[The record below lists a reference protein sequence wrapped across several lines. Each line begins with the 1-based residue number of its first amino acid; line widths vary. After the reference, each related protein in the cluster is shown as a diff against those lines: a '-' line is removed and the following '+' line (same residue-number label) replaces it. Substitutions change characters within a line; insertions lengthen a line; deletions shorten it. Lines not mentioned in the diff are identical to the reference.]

1 MSLTQIKETMS
12 ELKLLGMMA
21 HFDMAISQ
29 AAKDGLSVGEFFDSL
44 LQAETDF
51 RKMKSAEKRI
61 KGSKIRKGA
70 SFEDFD
76 TTAKRDITKAQL
88 RELHSLKWMQDGR
101 PLLLIGPTGI
111 GKTYLAR
118 SAGFQACS
126 HGKSVL
132 FVPVTDFLEIQSTVR
147 ADGGYLKYRDKLT
160 KPDLLILDDFGMRKF
175 NSQEAEDLR
184 DVLEQR
190 SYGKSTLIT
199 TQLPLN
205 HWKEVIPDEVIFD
218 ALIERLEGLALEIK
232 ITGESYRKVL
242 AKRLDESTKQK

>member
-1 MSLTQIKETMS
+1 MSMTQLKQMMS
-12 ELKLLGMMA
+12 DLKLMGMMA
-21 HFDMAISQ
+21 HFDTAISQ
-29 AAKDGLSVGEFFDSL
+29 ASKDSLSVGEFFDSL
-44 LQAETDF
+44 LQAEADF
-51 RKMKSAEKRI
+51 RKMISAERRI
-61 KGSKIRKGA
+61 KSSKIRKGA

-88 RELHSLKWMQDGR
+88 RELHSLKWLTEGR

-132 FVPVTDFLEIQSTVR
+132 FMPVTDFLETQSAVR
-147 ADGGYLKYRDKLT
+147 TEGGYLKFRDKLT
-160 KPDLLILDDFGMRKF
+160 RPDLLILDDFGMRKF
-175 NSQEAEDLR
+175 TSQEAEDLR

-190 SYGKSTLIT
+190 AYGKSTLIT

-205 HWKEVIPDEVIFD
+205 HWREVIPDEVIYD
-218 ALIERLEGLALEIK
+218 ALIDRLEGLALEIN

>member
-1 MSLTQIKETMS
+1 MSLTQIKQQMS
-12 ELKLLGMMA
+12 ELKLMGMMA
-21 HFDMAISQ
+21 HFESALTQ
-29 AAKDGLSVGEFFDSL
+29 AAKDGLSACEFFDSL

-51 RKMKSAEKRI
+51 RKLRTTECKMRA
-61 KGSKIRKGA
+61 SKIRKGA

-88 RELHSLKWMQDGR
+88 RDLNSLRWLEEGR

-118 SAGFQACS
+118 SAGLQACS
-126 HGKSVL
+126 RGKSVL
-132 FVPVTDFLEIQSTVR
+132 FMPITDFLEIQSTIR
-147 ADGGYLKYRDKLT
+147 ADGGYLKFRSKLT

-190 SYGKSTLIT
+190 AYGKSTLIT
-199 TQLPLN
+199 TQLPLD
-205 HWKEVIPDEVIFD
+205 HWKEVIPDTVIID
-218 ALIERLEGLALEIK
+218 ALIDRLEGLAVQVKIK
-232 ITGESYRKVL
+232 GESYRKVL
-242 AKRLDESTKQK
+242 AKKLDESTKEK

>member
-1 MSLTQIKETMS
+1 MSLTQVKQMMN
-12 ELKLLGMMA
+12 ELKLQGMMA
-21 HFDMAISQ
+21 DFDRALAQ
-29 AAKDGLSVGEFFDSL
+29 ASKDGLSPGEFFDSL

-51 RKMKSAEKRI
+51 RKVRSTENRI
-61 KGSKIRKGA
+61 KGSKIRRGA

-88 RELHSLKWMQDGR
+88 RELNSLRWLNEGR

-126 HGKSVL
+126 CGKSVL
-132 FVPVTDFLEIQSTVR
+132 FVPVTDFLETQSTVR
-147 ADGGYLKYRDKLT
+147 AEGSYLKFRDKLT

-175 NSQEAEDLR
+175 TSQEAEDLR
-184 DVLEQR
+184 DILEQR

-205 HWKEVIPDEVIFD
+205 HWKEVIPDEVIYD
-218 ALIERLEGLALEIK
+218 ALVDRLDGLALEIK

-242 AKRLDESTKQK
+242 AKKLDESTKQK

>member
-1 MSLTQIKETMS
+1 MMS
-12 ELKLLGMMA
+12 ELRLMGMMT
-21 HFDMAISQ
+21 HFDSAIAQ
-29 AAKDGLSVGEFFDSL
+29 ASKDSLSFGEFFDTL

-51 RKMKSAEKRI
+51 RKMRSTENRI
-61 KGSKIRKGA
+61 KSSKIRRGA

-88 RELHSLKWMQDGR
+88 RELHSLKWLTEGR

-126 HGKSVL
+126 HGKNVL
-132 FVPVTDFLEIQSTVR
+132 FMPVTDFLETDSTVR
-147 ADGGYLKYRDKLT
+147 AEGGYLKFREKLT

-175 NSQEAEDLR
+175 TSQEAEDLR

-199 TQLPLN
+199 TQLPLS
-205 HWKEVIPDEVIFD
+205 HWKEVIADDVIYD
-218 ALIERLEGLALEIK
+218 ALVDRLEGLALEIK

-242 AKRLDESTKQK
+242 AKQLDESTKQK